1 MMCETEAEE
10 QSDVEDTSLNESV
23 SEYTSATSLL
33 DTSAEKVAESA
44 KPDVEQKSPV
54 VETPAPKATSP
65 VKQVI
70 LLSGLIHWCYFLNV
84 KCYFSMVSFGIVQKT
99 SLVLLY
105 QKMYRNCSLETL

>member
-23 SEYTSATSLL
+23 SEFTSATSLL

-70 LLSGLIHWCYFLNV
+70 LLSGLIHWCYFL
-84 KCYFSMVSFGIVQKT
+84 
-99 SLVLLY
+99 
-105 QKMYRNCSLETL
+105 